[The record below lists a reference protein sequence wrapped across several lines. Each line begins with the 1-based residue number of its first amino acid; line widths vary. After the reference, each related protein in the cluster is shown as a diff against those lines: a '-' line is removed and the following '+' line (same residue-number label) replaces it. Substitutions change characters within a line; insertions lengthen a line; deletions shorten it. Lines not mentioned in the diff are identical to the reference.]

1 MKDALIKRT
10 YVVVDFVLDELLV
23 AESFSQLGVVV
34 EEELLVQRLK
44 SKEV

>member
-1 MKDALIKRT
+1 MKDALIRTT

-23 AESFSQLGVVV
+23 AESFFQRDVVV
-34 EEELLVQRLK
+34 EEELLVEMLR